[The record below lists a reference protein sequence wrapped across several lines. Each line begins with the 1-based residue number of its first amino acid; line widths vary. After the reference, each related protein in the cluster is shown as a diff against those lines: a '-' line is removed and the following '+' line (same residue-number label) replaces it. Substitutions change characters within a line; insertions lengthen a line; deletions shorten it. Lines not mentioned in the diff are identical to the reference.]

1 MRKIGLFFWVIAL
14 VLISALLFYNSRT
27 NRNNIRWKTIKKEAV
42 QIPGSGKENQLQEIL
57 FLTDIYLDYKSLE
70 REQQVINKI
79 YRIKPSS
86 ISIFKGN
93 IKKEKS
99 KIRAAGKDVMLGLW
113 GTGNLIRRQGLDIF
127 KMTIASDKNIHIYAY
142 EVYKKTSAEK
152 FSEDVLERLQ
162 KRNAKFS
169 FMAEIP
175 GNQEKQTIAVSLSN
189 YSVKTKREI
198 HGIVLSIKSKT
209 EDNFNVQIEEISLQ
223 DSHSRINEF
232 FPSADY
238 FKFRKQWMKSV
249 IIPGESK
256 ISYTIKADRNFT
268 MEGYLGALP
277 GESPKYGINANG
289 VCLLNKKVP
298 EGLEYFS
305 YIISP
310 VQGKAELEFFVEGSR
325 NLSGILGGFTFFYE
339 KQHNKNIILYLVD
352 ALRGDFGGVEE
363 TGFKDSFKKGAVFT
377 NAYANST
384 WTGDSLP
391 VLFSGKFRHS
401 LVDSHLTHPNLQE
414 SEFLLS
420 EYLKIKGYTTAAFIS
435 NSFLIKN
442 NSLQGFDHIYL
453 CWGDNRKIPLIPN
466 EEEYKSSKYGNME
479 VFIKRFIEENQDKK
493 LFIFIHTMEPH
504 GPYELPENKRYYSKG
519 LNPEIL
525 KSIFGNFKTR
535 LTNPAE
541 EQINALRALYKDEVL
556 QSSRFFENITTHLE
570 IKTIINPNSMTILT
584 ADHGERFFEH
594 KTWAHGKPDVYNEV
608 LHIPLL
614 IKAKGFKAGEYQK
627 NVQLADIY
635 PTIIDWL
642 GDEKITEMAGNS
654 LLKYINKNSDIFKDR
669 IIYADGTHFTNQ
681 YCCIKGNIKVIIS
694 EESTEVY
701 NLEKDPGER
710 KNLFGQI
717 VFQKLIQAA
726 RDFRNNL
733 KIDRRRRKLVVT
745 EEEMERLKSLGYIK

>member
-1 MRKIGLFFWVIAL
+1 MRKIGVFFCVLTL
-14 VLISALLFYNSRT
+14 VLFTALLFYNSRT
-27 NRNNIRWKTIKKEAV
+27 NRDNIRWETIRKEAV
-42 QIPGSGKENQLQEIL
+42 QIPGSGKENHLQEIL
-57 FLTDIYLDYKSLE
+57 FLTDIYLDYKNLE
-70 REQQVINKI
+70 REQKVINKI
-79 YRIKPSS
+79 RRIKPSS

-99 KIRAAGKDVMLGLW
+99 KILAAGKDVMFGLW
-113 GTGNLIRRQGLDIF
+113 GTRNLIRRQGLDIF
-127 KMTIASDKNIHIYAY
+127 KMTITADKNIQVYAY
-142 EVYKKTSAEK
+142 EVYKKISAQK
-152 FSEDVLERLQ
+152 FNADVLARLQ
-162 KRNAKFS
+162 KKNAKFS

-175 GNQEKQTIAVSLSN
+175 GNQEKQTITVSLSN

-198 HGIVLSIKSKT
+198 YGIVLSIKSKT
-209 EDNFNVQIEEISLQ
+209 ADNFNVQIEEISLQ

-249 IIPGESK
+249 FIPGGSK
-256 ISYTIKADRNFT
+256 ISYTIKADRNFSI
-268 MEGYLGALP
+268 EGYLGALP
-277 GESPKYGINANG
+277 GESPKYRINANG
-289 VCLLNKKVP
+289 VTLLNKKIPV
-298 EGLEYFS
+298 GLEYFS
-305 YIISP
+305 HTISP

-325 NLSGILGGFTFFYE
+325 NLSGILGDFTFFYE
-339 KQHNKNIILYLVD
+339 KQHKKNIVLYLVD

-363 TGFKDSFKKGAVFT
+363 TDFKDYFKKGAVFT

-401 LVDSHLTHPNLQE
+401 LIDSQLTHPNLQE
-414 SEFLLS
+414 SEVLLS

-453 CWGDNRKIPLIPN
+453 CWGDKRKIPLIPD
-466 EEEYKSSKYGNME
+466 EEEYKSIKYGNME
-479 VFIKRFIEENQDKK
+479 VYIKRFIEENQDKK

-504 GPYELPENKRYYSKG
+504 DPYELPESKRYYSKG
-519 LNPEIL
+519 LSPEVL
-525 KSIFGNFKTR
+525 KSVFNNFKTR
-535 LTNPAE
+535 LTNPTE
-541 EQINALRALYKDEVL
+541 EQINTLKALYKDEVL
-556 QSSRFFENITTHLE
+556 QSYRFFENITTHLE
-570 IKTIINPNSMTILT
+570 NKTIINPNSMTILT

-614 IKAKGFKAGEYQK
+614 IEARGFKAGEYQK

-635 PTIIDWL
+635 PTIMDWL
-642 GDEKITEMAGNS
+642 GDDMIKELAGNS
-654 LLKYINKNSDIFKDR
+654 LLKYINKDSDIFKNR
-669 IIYADGTHFTNQ
+669 IIYADGTHFANQ
-681 YCCIKGNIKVIIS
+681 FCCIKENIKVIIS

-701 NLEKDPGER
+701 NLEKDPEER
-710 KNLFGQI
+710 QNLFGQI
-717 VFQKLIQAA
+717 MFQELIQAA

-733 KIDRRRRKLVVT
+733 KTDRRRRKLVVT